1 MRKLLFIIP
10 VILLSCTQNKKEQ
23 KAEEA
28 KAVQT
33 GKDPH
38 SFSNPEE
45 AVVNHLDLDLKVDF
59 AKQQITGIA
68 TWTIQHPKN
77 ADEIVFDTQDLTID
91 KVTLDE
97 DSTGVFFALGDKDP
111 VLGQALS
118 IPITNQTQKVKIYYS
133 TAKSAA
139 ALQWLNP
146 QQTAG
151 KQQPFLFTQSQAI
164 LARSWIPTQDSPGIR
179 FTYTANVEVP
189 NNLLALMSAENP
201 QKKSADGKYKFVQPH
216 PIPSYLMALAVGDIA
231 FKAIDQRTGVYAEPV
246 MLSKVAYEFADMGK
260 MVNAAEKMYGD
271 YRWGR
276 YDVLVLPPSFPFGG
290 MENPMLTFATPTVIA
305 GDRSL
310 VSLVA
315 HELAH
320 SWSGNLVTNATW
332 NDFWLNEGFTVYFE
346 RRIIEALYGADEVKM
361 QEVLGYQSLMEGIK
375 EMGDKNPDTRLKVD
389 FTGRNP
395 DDNVSDIA
403 YEKGYFFLKTIEQAV
418 GRQKFDAFLKDYFA
432 RHAFKTIDNDTFL
445 NELNQLLIKGD
456 EKLKKQIDSYAWV
469 YQPGLPKEF
478 KAPSSSVFKN
488 IDSLT
493 QQFLATKNAGGL
505 SKKITSTN
513 EKLYFIHK
521 LPDNVGQDA
530 MKLVDAEFNF
540 TASKNAEVQCAWYVL
555 AVKNKY
561 EKAYPA
567 IKEFLTE
574 VGRRKFLMPI
584 YKELAKT
591 AEGKKFA
598 KEIYKN
604 ARANYHSV
612 SYNSIDDLLK

>member
-231 FKAIDQRTGVYAEPV
+231 FKAIDQRTGVYAEPG

-290 MENPMLTFATPTVIA
+290 MENPLLTFATPTVIA

-346 RRIIEALYGADEVKM
+346 RRIIEALYGADEAKM

-591 AEGKKFA
+591 AEGKKSA

-612 SYNSIDDLLK
+612 SYSSIDDLLK

>member
-68 TWTIQHPKN
+68 TWTIQHLKN

-118 IPITNQTQKVKIYYS
+118 IPITNQTQKIKIYYS

-290 MENPMLTFATPTVIA
+290 MENPLLTFATPTVIA

-346 RRIIEALYGADEVKM
+346 RRIIEALYGADEAKM

-418 GRQKFDAFLKDYFA
+418 GRQKFDAFLKDYFS

-478 KAPSSSVFKN
+478 KAPSSSVFNN

-591 AEGKKFA
+591 AEGKKSA

-612 SYNSIDDLLK
+612 SYNSIDDLLE